1 MNEHFSSDGSFQH
14 SPDYRSVRLEGH
26 TYAATRSQAAVVAV
40 LHRAWLDGVPDVGD
54 EYLRKVADTTSDRL
68 RDVFRAG
75 DLWGNVIVAG
85 STRGTRRLAICAH
98 EIPT

>member
-1 MNEHFSSDGSFQH
+1 MASKNNSFHH
-14 SPDYRSVRLEGH
+14 SPDYRSVRLGH
-26 TYAATRSQAAVVAV
+26 RTYAATKAQAVVVQV
-40 LHRAWLDGVPDVGD
+40 LHRAWLDGCPDVGD
-54 EYLRKVADTTSDRL
+54 EYLRKAAGTTSDRL